1 MLKVSSRPRHP
12 QSSAFTLIELLV
24 VIAIIAVLIGLLLP
38 AVQKVREAAARMS
51 CQNNLKQL
59 GLALHNYH
67 DVFSAFPKGLAWNSN
82 NDYYSFPRSNW
93 VYHLFPFIEQDN
105 VFKLLPQPDAA
116 NYQWFPW
123 GSKEAVNPNGPTR
136 VVIKT
141 FLCPSDGG
149 ILTESQPWG
158 VFTMGNYHAFFGG
171 ANLGEARAI
180 SGSRRGAF
188 GVNYGARIQDMTDGT
203 SNTMI
208 IGEYLRSLGKSN
220 DQRGLL
226 WADQPG
232 YGHIYAQLSPN
243 TTSPDLI
250 YIGWCDNQ
258 PAQNLPCIDGD
269 SGSNNTAA
277 SRSRHTGGV
286 NVVLGDASVHFMSQ
300 SINIAT
306 WQALVTI
313 SGGEVIS
320 GSSY

>member
-1 MLKVSSRPRHP
+1 MNNSQRRG
-12 QSSAFTLIELLV
+12 FTLIELLV

-38 AVQKVREAAARMS
+38 AVQKVREAAARMQ

-67 DVFSAFPKGLAWNSN
+67 DVFGAFPKGLAWNSS
-82 NDYYSFPRSNW
+82 NDYYSFPRSGWN
-93 VYHLFPFIEQDN
+93 YHIFPFIEQDN

-123 GSKEAVNPNGPTR
+123 WSKEAFDPNGPTR

-220 DQRGLL
+220 DQRGSV
-226 WADQPG
+226 WGDQPG

-250 YIGWCDNQ
+250 YIGWCDNE

-286 NVVLGDASVHFMSQ
+286 NVVFGDASVHFMSQ
-300 SINIAT
+300 NVNIAV

-313 SGGEVIS
+313 AGGEVIP
-320 GSSY
+320 GNAF